1 MNRVIEMHSTL
12 LDELLGRSQAN
23 LYRILHLQ
31 DEEIRPL
38 LVADHNDFLEIGQK
52 LLALGVVGSGQV

>member
-1 MNRVIEMHSTL
+1 MHSTL